1 MTLIM
6 ITCPTR
12 EPARNNGWGSFS
24 RTGWTPLMQNFVFAS
39 WKYNPY
45 KKNWTWYVRTIVQ
58 VNKPKQ
64 YCTLEINF

>member
-45 KKNWTWYVRTIVQ
+45 KKKLDLV
-58 VNKPKQ
+58 
-64 YCTLEINF
+64 CTHHSTG